1 MRRWS
6 QRVPSILRS
15 IFFRRGVSM
24 FRRRPDAAPAT
35 IAVIVEG
42 RTALVPSGASAA
54 AAVLVAGFRH
64 IRETPVEGRERGP
77 YCMMGICFDCL
88 AEIDG
93 VPNRQSCMVE
103 VRAGMRIRRQIGAR
117 KIYPA
122 PP

>member
-1 MRRWS
+1 
-6 QRVPSILRS
+6 
-15 IFFRRGVSM
+15 M
-24 FRRRPDAAPAT
+24 FRRRPDVDPAT

-42 RTALVPSGASAA
+42 RTALVSPGASAA
-54 AAVLVAGFRH
+54 AAVLAAWFRH

-88 AEIDG
+88 AQIDG

-103 VRAGMRIRRQIGAR
+103 ARPGMCIRRQIRAR
-117 KIYPA
+117 KIDPA